1 VADNALAL
9 RDLVKTFGPTRALD
23 GANLVVER
31 GTIHGLIGQNG
42 AGKSTIIKILGGLY
56 RADEGSIEIDGRTPP
71 SISPRVIEHLGV
83 HIIHQEALLPPTF
96 TVAEALFLGAE
107 PGIGPILSGRTMRRR
122 AEEVIGAYFD
132 LTLPRGALIGELS
145 AAQRQIV
152 QITRALLNKPR
163 VLVFDEPTASLVRRE
178 ANRLFGLIRRLRDEG
193 TSIVYISHYLDEVR
207 DLCERVTVLRN
218 GRDVATVDPRTTP
231 MAEIVSLMINRD
243 IAEMF
248 PKQDVPRGKPALRL
262 RGLGRAGAYADI
274 DLTLHEGEIL
284 GLTGLVG
291 SGAKEVLQTVFG
303 LVRSDSGTVEIHGQ
317 PAAIPSP
324 ARAIARRLG
333 LVPEDRRGQG
343 VALDISVRENATL
356 ASLKGLTRFGLI
368 DTGREKREV
377 EGLIARLGIKTPG
390 PEARVRDLSGG
401 NQQKVVLAKWLSAQ
415 SDIYIL
421 DEPTVAIDV
430 AAKVEIY
437 RLLGDL
443 ARRGAA
449 ILILSSDLLELCGIC
464 DRILVMYRGRIVRE
478 LPAQETTPEA
488 LLAAATGAGIGPE
501 RGSGHRTALDS
512 R

>member
-1 VADNALAL
+1 VAAEALAL
-9 RDLVKTFGPTRALD
+9 RDLVKTFGATRALD
-23 GANLVVER
+23 GANLVVDR

-42 AGKSTIIKILGGLY
+42 AGKSTIIKILNGLY
-56 RADEGSIEIDGRTPP
+56 RADAGTIAIGGQIPP
-71 SISPRVIEHLGV
+71 SISPRVIEQFGV
-83 HIIHQEALLPPTF
+83 HIIHQEALLPPSF

-107 PGIGPILSGRTMRRR
+107 PSHGPIIAGRRMRRR
-122 AEEVIGAYFD
+122 AEEAVGAFFD

-193 TSIVYISHYLDEVR
+193 TSVVYISHYLEEVR

-218 GRDVATVDPRTTP
+218 GRDVATVDPRATP
-231 MAEIVSLMINRD
+231 MADIVSLMINRD
-243 IAEMF
+243 IEEMF
-248 PKQDVPRGKPALRL
+248 PKQAVPQGKPALAL
-262 RGLGRAGAYADI
+262 RGLGRAGVFADI

-303 LVRSDSGTVEIHGQ
+303 LTRADQGEIEIHGQ
-317 PAAIPSP
+317 SAAVPSP

-343 VALDISVRENATL
+343 VALDISLRENATL
-356 ASLKGLTRFGLI
+356 ASLQDLTRFGFI
-368 DTGREKREV
+368 DTGRERRQV
-377 EGLIARLGIKTPG
+377 DGLIARLGIKTPG

-443 ARRGAA
+443 AKRGAA
-449 ILILSSDLLELCGIC
+449 ILILSSDLLELQGIC
-464 DRILVMYRGRIVRE
+464 DRILVMYRGRIVRQFG
-478 LPAQETTPEA
+478 AHETTPEA
-488 LLAAATGAGIGPE
+488 ILAAAAGAGLGPE
-501 RGSGHRTALDS
+501 RAAA
-512 R
+512 

>member
-1 VADNALAL
+1 
-9 RDLVKTFGPTRALD
+9 
-23 GANLVVER
+23 
-31 GTIHGLIGQNG
+31 
-42 AGKSTIIKILGGLY
+42 
-56 RADEGSIEIDGRTPP
+56 
-71 SISPRVIEHLGV
+71 
-83 HIIHQEALLPPTF
+83 
-96 TVAEALFLGAE
+96 
-107 PGIGPILSGRTMRRR
+107 
-122 AEEVIGAYFD
+122 
-132 LTLPRGALIGELS
+132 
-145 AAQRQIV
+145 
-152 QITRALLNKPR
+152 
-163 VLVFDEPTASLVRRE
+163 
-178 ANRLFGLIRRLRDEG
+178 
-193 TSIVYISHYLDEVR
+193 
-207 DLCERVTVLRN
+207 
-218 GRDVATVDPRTTP
+218 
-231 MAEIVSLMINRD
+231 
-243 IAEMF
+243 
-248 PKQDVPRGKPALRL
+248 
-262 RGLGRAGAYADI
+262 
-274 DLTLHEGEIL
+274 
-284 GLTGLVG
+284 
-291 SGAKEVLQTVFG
+291 VLQTVFG

-317 PAAIPSP
+317 SAAIPSP

-443 ARRGAA
+443 AKRGAA

-464 DRILVMYRGRIVRE
+464 DRILVMYRGRIVRA

-501 RGSGHRTALDS
+501 RAAA
-512 R
+512 

>member
-1 VADNALAL
+1 MAAEALAL
-9 RDLVKTFGPTRALD
+9 RGLGKTFGATRALD
-23 GANLVVER
+23 GANLTVER

-42 AGKSTIIKILGGLY
+42 AGKSTIIKILNGLY
-56 RADEGSIEIDGRTPP
+56 RADAGTIAIDGQTLP

-96 TVAEALFLGAE
+96 TVAEALFLGSE
-107 PGIGPILSGRTMRRR
+107 PGYGPILAGRTMRRR
-122 AEEVIGAYFD
+122 AEEAIGGYFG

-163 VLVFDEPTASLVRRE
+163 VLVFDEPTAALVRRE

-193 TSIVYISHYLDEVR
+193 TSIVFISHYLDEVR
-207 DLCERVTVLRN
+207 DLVTVLRN

-243 IAEMF
+243 IQEMF
-248 PKQDVPRGKPALRL
+248 PKQAAPLGKPALAL
-262 RGLGRAGAYADI
+262 RGLGRAGAYTDI
-274 DLTLHEGEIL
+274 DLTLREGEIL

-303 LVRSDSGTVEIHGQ
+303 LIRADKGDIAIHGK
-317 PAAIPSP
+317 AATVPSP
-324 ARAIARRLG
+324 AQAIARRLG

-343 VALDISVRENATL
+343 VAVDISVRENATL

-368 DTGREKREV
+368 DTRRERREV
-377 EGLIARLGIKTPG
+377 EGLIDRLGIKTPG

-401 NQQKVVLAKWLSAQ
+401 NQQKVVLAYFVRAK

-443 ARRGAA
+443 ARRGAS

-478 LPAQETTPEA
+478 LPANETTPEE
-488 LLAAATGAGIGPE
+488 LLAAATGAGLGPE
-501 RGSGHRTALDS
+501 RAAA
-512 R
+512 

>member
-1 VADNALAL
+1 MADDALAL
-9 RDLVKTFGPTRALD
+9 RDLVKTFGATRALD

-56 RADEGSIEIDGRTPP
+56 RADAGTITIDGQTPH

-83 HIIHQEALLPPTF
+83 HIIHQEALLVPTF

-107 PGIGPILSGRTMRRR
+107 PGYGPVIAGRSMRRR
-122 AEEVIGAYFD
+122 AEEIIGAYFD
-132 LTLPRGALIGELS
+132 VTLPRGALIGELS

-163 VLVFDEPTASLVRRE
+163 VLVFDEPTAALVRRE
-178 ANRLFGLIRRLRDEG
+178 ANRLFGLIRRLSDEG
-193 TSIVYISHYLDEVR
+193 TSIVYISHYLEEVR
-207 DLCERVTVLRN
+207 DLCQRVTVLRN

-231 MAEIVSLMINRD
+231 MTEIVSLMINRD
-243 IAEMF
+243 IDEMF
-248 PKQDVPRGKPALRL
+248 PKQAVPLGKPALAL
-262 RGLGRAGAYADI
+262 RGLGRSGAFSDI
-274 DLTLHEGEIL
+274 SFTLHEGEIL

-303 LVRSDSGTVEIHGQ
+303 LTRADQGDIQIHGQ
-317 PAAIPSP
+317 TAPIPSP

-356 ASLKGLTRFGLI
+356 ASLKGLTRFGFI
-368 DTGREKREV
+368 DRQREGRQV

-443 ARRGAA
+443 AKRGAA
-449 ILILSSDLLELCGIC
+449 VLILSSDLLELRGIC
-464 DRILVMYRGRIVRE
+464 DRILVMYRGRIVRRL
-478 LPAQETTPEA
+478 LPDETTPEEI
-488 LLAAATGAGIGPE
+488 LAAATGAGLGPE
-501 RGSGHRTALDS
+501 RAAA
-512 R
+512 

>member
-1 VADNALAL
+1 VATEALAL
-9 RDLVKTFGPTRALD
+9 RDLVKSFGATRALD
-23 GANLVVER
+23 GANLVVDR

-42 AGKSTIIKILGGLY
+42 AGKSTIIKILNGLY
-56 RADEGSIEIDGRTPP
+56 RADAGTIAIGGQTPP

-83 HIIHQEALLPPTF
+83 HIIHQEALLPPSF

-107 PGIGPILSGRTMRRR
+107 PSHGPILASRRMRRR
-122 AEEVIGAYFD
+122 AEEAIGAYFD
-132 LTLPRGALIGELS
+132 LTLPQGALIGELS

-193 TSIVYISHYLDEVR
+193 TSIVYISHYLEEVR

-218 GRDVATVDPRTTP
+218 GRDVATVDPSATP
-231 MAEIVSLMINRD
+231 MADIVSLMINRD
-243 IAEMF
+243 IDEMF
-248 PKQDVPRGKPALRL
+248 PKQNVPRGKPALAL
-262 RGLGRAGAYADI
+262 RGLGRAGAFADI

-303 LVRSDSGTVEIHGQ
+303 LTRADQGEIEIHGQ
-317 PAAIPSP
+317 SAAVPSP

-356 ASLKGLTRFGLI
+356 ASLRDLTRFGFI
-368 DTGREKREV
+368 DTGRERRQV
-377 EGLIARLGIKTPG
+377 DGLIARLGIKTPG

-443 ARRGAA
+443 AKRGAA
-449 ILILSSDLLELCGIC
+449 ILILSSDLLELQGIC
-464 DRILVMYRGRIVRE
+464 DRILVMYRGRIVRQ
-478 LPAQETTPEA
+478 LGSHETTPEA
-488 LLAAATGAGIGPE
+488 ILAAAAGAGLGHE
-501 RGSGHRTALDS
+501 RAAA
-512 R
+512 

>member
-1 VADNALAL
+1 VGAEALAL
-9 RDLVKTFGPTRALD
+9 RDLVKTFGATRALD

-42 AGKSTIIKILGGLY
+42 AGKSTIIKILNGLY
-56 RADEGSIEIDGRTPP
+56 RADAGTIAIDGQTLSRV
-71 SISPRVIEHLGV
+71 SPRAVEHLGV
-83 HIIHQEALLPPTF
+83 HIIHQEALLPPSF

-107 PGIGPILSGRTMRRR
+107 PSLGPMVAGRTMRRR
-122 AEEVIGAYFD
+122 AEEVIGDYFD
-132 LTLPRGALIGELS
+132 LTLPRGALIGQLS

-193 TSIVYISHYLDEVR
+193 TSIVYISHYLEEVR
-207 DLCERVTVLRN
+207 DLCERVTILRN
-218 GRDVATVDPRTTP
+218 GRDVATVDPRTAP
-231 MAEIVSLMINRD
+231 MTEIVSLMINRD
-243 IAEMF
+243 IQEMF
-248 PKQDVPRGKPALRL
+248 PKQVVPPGKPALAL
-262 RGLGRAGAYADI
+262 RQLERAGAYADI

-303 LVRSDSGTVEIHGQ
+303 LIRAESGTIEIHGKA
-317 PAAIPSP
+317 AAISSP

-368 DTGREKREV
+368 DKQRERRQV
-377 EGLIARLGIKTPG
+377 EGLIERLGIKTPG

-443 ARRGAA
+443 AKRGAA

-464 DRILVMYRGRIVRE
+464 DRILVMYRGRIVRD
-478 LPAQETTPEA
+478 LPAGNTTPEA
-488 LLAAATGAGIGPE
+488 LLAAATGAALGSE
-501 RGSGHRTALDS
+501 RVAA
-512 R
+512 

>member
-1 VADNALAL
+1 MAAEALAL
-9 RDLVKTFGPTRALD
+9 RHLVKTFGATRALD

-42 AGKSTIIKILGGLY
+42 AGKSTIIKILNGLY
-56 RADEGSIEIDGRTPP
+56 RADAGTIAIDGQIPP

-107 PGIGPILSGRTMRRR
+107 PSHGPILAARTMRRR

-193 TSIVYISHYLDEVR
+193 TSIVFISHYLDEVR
-207 DLCERVTVLRN
+207 DLCEQVTVLRN

-243 IAEMF
+243 IHEMF
-248 PKQDVPRGKPALRL
+248 PKQTVPLGKPALRL

-303 LVRSDSGTVEIHGQ
+303 LIRADKGAIETHGQ
-317 PAAIPSP
+317 AAAIPSP

-356 ASLKGLTRFGLI
+356 ASLEKFIRFGALTRFGLI
-368 DTGREKREV
+368 DTRRERREV
-377 EGLIARLGIKTPG
+377 EALIDRLGIKTPG

-443 ARRGAA
+443 VRRGAA
-449 ILILSSDLLELCGIC
+449 ILILSSDLMELCGIC
-464 DRILVMYRGRIVRE
+464 DRILVMYRGRIVRD
-478 LPAQETTPEA
+478 LPAGETTPEA
-488 LLAAATGAGIGPE
+488 LLAAATGAGLGPE
-501 RGSGHRTALDS
+501 RAAA
-512 R
+512 

>member
-1 VADNALAL
+1 MATEALAL
-9 RDLVKTFGPTRALD
+9 RDLVKTFGATRALD

-42 AGKSTIIKILGGLY
+42 AGKSTIIKILNGLY
-56 RADEGSIEIDGRTPP
+56 RADAGTIAIGGQISP
-71 SISPRVIEHLGV
+71 SISPRVIERLGV
-83 HIIHQEALLPPTF
+83 HIIHQEALLPLSF

-107 PGIGPILSGRTMRRR
+107 PSHGPILAGRRMRRR
-122 AEEVIGAYFD
+122 AEEAIGAYFD

-193 TSIVYISHYLDEVR
+193 TSIVYISHYLEEVR

-218 GRDVATVDPRTTP
+218 GRDVATVDPRVTP
-231 MAEIVSLMINRD
+231 MADIVSLMINRGID
-243 IAEMF
+243 EMF
-248 PKQDVPRGKPALRL
+248 PKQVVRPGKPALAL

-303 LVRSDSGTVEIHGQ
+303 LTRADRGEIEIHGQ
-317 PAAIPSP
+317 SAAVPSP

-333 LVPEDRRGQG
+333 LVPEDRRCQG

-356 ASLKGLTRFGLI
+356 ASLKDLTRFGLI
-368 DTGREKREV
+368 DTRRERRQV
-377 EGLIARLGIKTPG
+377 DGLIARLGIKTPG

-443 ARRGAA
+443 AKRGAA
-449 ILILSSDLLELCGIC
+449 ILILSSDLLELQGIC
-464 DRILVMYRGRIVRE
+464 DRILVMYRGRIVRQ
-478 LPAQETTPEA
+478 LGAHETTPEA
-488 LLAAATGAGIGPE
+488 ILAAAAGAGLGPE
-501 RGSGHRTALDS
+501 RVAA
-512 R
+512 

>member
-1 VADNALAL
+1 VAAEALAL
-9 RDLVKTFGPTRALD
+9 RDLVKTFGATRALD
-23 GANLVVER
+23 GANLVVDR

-42 AGKSTIIKILGGLY
+42 AGKSTIIKILNGLY
-56 RADEGSIEIDGRTPP
+56 RADAGTIAIGGQIPP
-71 SISPRVIEHLGV
+71 SISPRVIEQLGV
-83 HIIHQEALLPPTF
+83 HIIHQEALLPPSF

-107 PGIGPILSGRTMRRR
+107 PSHGPIIAGRRMRRR
-122 AEEVIGAYFD
+122 AEEAIGAFFD

-193 TSIVYISHYLDEVR
+193 TSVVYISHYLEEVR

-218 GRDVATVDPRTTP
+218 GRDVATVDPRATP
-231 MAEIVSLMINRD
+231 MADIVSLMINRD
-243 IAEMF
+243 IEEMF
-248 PKQDVPRGKPALRL
+248 PKQAVPQGKPALAL
-262 RGLGRAGAYADI
+262 RGLGRAGVFADI

-303 LVRSDSGTVEIHGQ
+303 LTRADQGEIEIHGQ
-317 PAAIPSP
+317 SAAVPSP

-343 VALDISVRENATL
+343 VALDISLRENATL
-356 ASLKGLTRFGLI
+356 ASLQDLTRFGFI
-368 DTGREKREV
+368 DTGRERRQV
-377 EGLIARLGIKTPG
+377 DGLIARLGIKTPG

-443 ARRGAA
+443 AKRGAA
-449 ILILSSDLLELCGIC
+449 ILILSSDLLELQGIC
-464 DRILVMYRGRIVRE
+464 DRILVMYRGRIVRQFG
-478 LPAQETTPEA
+478 AHETTPEA
-488 LLAAATGAGIGPE
+488 ILAAAAGAGLGPE
-501 RGSGHRTALDS
+501 RAAA
-512 R
+512 

>member
-1 VADNALAL
+1 VAAEALAL
-9 RDLVKTFGPTRALD
+9 RDLVKTFGATRALD

-42 AGKSTIIKILGGLY
+42 AGKSTIIKILNGLY
-56 RADEGSIEIDGRTPP
+56 RADAGTIAIGGQTPP
-71 SISPRVIEHLGV
+71 SISPRVIEQLGV
-83 HIIHQEALLPPTF
+83 HIIHQEALLPPSF

-107 PGIGPILSGRTMRRR
+107 PSHGPILAGRRMRRR
-122 AEEVIGAYFD
+122 AEEAIGAYFD

-193 TSIVYISHYLDEVR
+193 TSIVYISHYLEEVR

-218 GRDVATVDPRTTP
+218 GRDVATVDPRATP
-231 MAEIVSLMINRD
+231 MADIVSLMINRD
-243 IAEMF
+243 IDEMF
-248 PKQDVPRGKPALRL
+248 PKQAVPQGKPALAL
-262 RGLGRAGAYADI
+262 RGLGRAGAFADI

-303 LVRSDSGTVEIHGQ
+303 LTRADRGEIEIHGQ
-317 PAAIPSP
+317 SAAVPSP

-356 ASLKGLTRFGLI
+356 ASLQDLTRFGFI
-368 DTGREKREV
+368 DTGRERRQV
-377 EGLIARLGIKTPG
+377 DGLIARLGIKTPG

-443 ARRGAA
+443 AKRGAA
-449 ILILSSDLLELCGIC
+449 ILILSSDLLELQGIC
-464 DRILVMYRGRIVRE
+464 DRILVMYRGRIVRQ
-478 LPAQETTPEA
+478 LGAHETTPEA
-488 LLAAATGAGIGPE
+488 ILAAAAGAGLGPE
-501 RGSGHRTALDS
+501 RAAA
-512 R
+512 